1 MIEPLKVLL
10 LAGTKEARDLADL
23 LKEDGRLAVTSSL
36 AGVTNDPA
44 PLGLPTRSGGFGGVD
59 GLIDYLRAEKIEA
72 LIDAT
77 HPFAA
82 QMTRHAAE
90 ACAATGTAML
100 RLQRQQWQPLSDDN
114 WQMVADPAAAAAA
127 LKPGARAFLAIGR
140 KELSAFAHRDDVH
153 YLMRMID
160 PPQAEPEVATPDQI
174 IPTGD
179 IVYGQPSAKVEVEEQ
194 LLRDHAITVVVAKNS
209 GGKAGAAKLAAA
221 RRLGLP
227 VVMIERPTPPDQQQ
241 ALELGNEQAPEQVP
255 EQTQEQAESIAAAMH
270 WLEQRLMA

>member
-23 LKEDGRLAVTSSL
+23 LKEDGRFAVTASL
-36 AGVTNDPA
+36 AGVTNSPA

-59 GLIDYLRAEKIEA
+59 GLIDYLRAEKIAA

-82 QMTRHAAE
+82 QMTRHATE
-90 ACAATGTAML
+90 ACNATGTAML
-100 RLQRQQWQPLSDDN
+100 RLQRQQWQPLPDDN
-114 WQMVADPAAAAAA
+114 WQMVADPTAAAAA

-160 PPQAEPEVATPDQI
+160 PPQAEPATPDQIMPDQI

-179 IVYGQPSAKVEVEEQ
+179 IVYGPPGAKVENEEQ

-227 VVMIERPTPPDQQQ
+227 VVMIERPTPTVHEPV
-241 ALELGNEQAPEQVP
+241 PEQVP
-255 EQTQEQAESIAAAMH
+255 EQTQKQAESIAAAMH
-270 WLEQRLMA
+270 WLEQHLMA